1 MIYSLITIAFILG
14 YSFIVFE
21 KKIKIDK
28 AASAIITG
36 VVCWIIYIL
45 SGASIETIS
54 GKLMSH
60 MGEIAGILFFLL
72 GAMTIVELIDAHD
85 GFSII
90 SKQLK
95 SDNKRTLLWIIGLI
109 TFFLSAV
116 LDNLTTTIVMILMTR
131 ALVKDEKERWIFTGI
146 IIIAAN
152 SGGAWSPL
160 GDVTTSML
168 WIGGQITAWNI
179 IQRLILPSLV
189 SIIIPLSIAT
199 FMIKRTDSTD
209 IMLKNQPKISDISNP
224 VRYTVLI
231 VGTGGLL
238 IVPLFKSL
246 THLPP
251 FMGMLLSLGIIWT
264 FIEILHRN
272 KNDKEKVNLSVT
284 AALRRLNI
292 PTILFFLGILLA
304 VSALESCGLLN
315 HWALALSGHVS
326 NQNVLILIIGFFS
339 SVIDNVPLV
348 AAIQGMYSLNVY
360 PTDHYFWE
368 FLAYASGT
376 GGSILIIGSAAGI
389 AAMGMEK
396 ISFFWF
402 LKRFSLL
409 ALIGYLGG
417 AFTYILLTNLTK

>member
-1 MIYSLITIAFILG
+1 MIYSLITVAFILG
-14 YSFIVFE
+14 YCSIVFE

-28 AASAIITG
+28 TSTAIITG
-36 VVCWIIYIL
+36 VVCWTFYIF
-45 SGASIETIS
+45 SEVSIETIS
-54 GKLMSH
+54 GQLMTH

-90 SKQLK
+90 SNKMK

-116 LDNLTTTIVMILMTR
+116 LDNLTTTIVMILMIR
-131 ALVKDEKERWIFTGI
+131 ALLSDEKERWIFTGI

-160 GDVTTSML
+160 GDVTTTML

-179 IQRLILPSLV
+179 IQRLFLPSLV
-189 SIIIPLSIAT
+189 SLTIPLIIAT
-199 FMIKRTDSTD
+199 FMIKQKRSGGRV
-209 IMLKNQPKISDISNP
+209 KNPPKLSEISNP
-224 VRYTVLI
+224 VRYSVLI
-231 VGTGGLL
+231 IGIGGLL
-238 IVPLFKSL
+238 FVPLFKSL

-251 FMGMLLSLGIIWT
+251 FMGMLLSLGIIWA

-272 KNDKEKVNLSVT
+272 KNDEEKVTLSVT

-304 VSALESCGLLN
+304 VSALESSGLLN
-315 HWALALSGHVS
+315 TWALTLSGYVS
-326 NQNVLILIIGFFS
+326 NQNILILIIGFFS

-368 FLAYASGT
+368 FLAYAAGT

-402 LKRFSLL
+402 LKRFSIL
-409 ALIGYLGG
+409 ALLGYLSG
-417 AFTYILLTNLTK
+417 AFTYILLTNFTH

>member
-1 MIYSLITIAFILG
+1 MINSLITVAFILG
-14 YSFIVFE
+14 YCFIVFE

-28 AASAIITG
+28 TSSAIITG
-36 VVCWIIYIL
+36 VVCWTFYIF
-45 SGASIETIS
+45 SGVSIETIS
-54 GKLMSH
+54 RQLMTH

-90 SKQLK
+90 SNKMK
-95 SDNKRTLLWIIGLI
+95 SDNKRTLLWVVGFI
-109 TFFLSAV
+109 TFSLSAV
-116 LDNLTTTIVMILMTR
+116 LDNLTTTIVMVLMIRT
-131 ALVKDEKERWIFTGI
+131 LLSDEKERWIFTGI

-160 GDVTTSML
+160 GDVTTTML

-189 SIIIPLSIAT
+189 SVIIPLIIAT
-199 FMIKRTDSTD
+199 YMIKRTGSG
-209 IMLKNQPKISDISNP
+209 IRVKNQPKSSEISNP
-224 VRYTVLI
+224 VRYAVLI
-231 VGTGGLL
+231 VGIAGLL
-238 IVPLFKSL
+238 FVPLFKSL

-251 FMGMLLSLGIIWT
+251 FMGMLLSLGIIWA
-264 FIEILHRN
+264 FIEVLHRN
-272 KNDKEKVNLSVT
+272 KNDEEKVSLSVT

-304 VSALESCGLLN
+304 VSALESSGLLKS
-315 HWALALSGHVS
+315 WALALSGYVS

-360 PTDHYFWE
+360 PMDHYFWE

-402 LKRFSLL
+402 LKRFSLM
-409 ALIGYLGG
+409 ALLGYLAG
-417 AFTYILLTNLTK
+417 AYTYIVMTHFLI